1 MPSSWLAVTPHC
13 ARRNTSCRALSPPSM
28 RILQCSVAT
37 SALFP
42 ALPLPSIVKLNTDLK
57 VAEMFNLKQT
67 EMGKSALNYYYP
79 LGGAVGSRSFRLA
92 RHESERELH
101 SRRLRRRI
109 FIFIAAASALF
120 GSVSYGQSDLPNSNS
135 GSLDFKQWGLTAIQ
149 DGGRRK
155 PVDTF
160 ARETLIRITGRSIY
174 RDRTGRLWQPNDFVL
189 SALLETHDW
198 RSEPMV
204 LISLGQLIVQLVLD
218 KTQRRFSFAQLA
230 SSAELLR
237 IANEARALKRAE
249 QPLDRIQQ
257 EALSVN
263 DRLALLG
270 NVMNGNALLI
280 VPSPQR
286 ETDAWIAPDPAAVA
300 AYYNETQFAPAFAE
314 LTKMMRAY
322 TQGDGFNFSRAAN
335 QLRAGLRELS
345 PATYPQDRQLRLE
358 YFYNHFEGF
367 YRAIWCYGIA
377 LMILIVAHLRKRGRA
392 LRNIGVAVAIVGV
405 AFQATGIV
413 MRCIIAGRP
422 PVTNMY
428 ESIIWVSF
436 AVLFFGMIFFAR
448 YRAPV
453 YLLAALPVTL
463 IALLLVHQMPI
474 AMPSSIDPLVPV
486 LRDNFWLTIHVL
498 TITLSYAA
506 FALAMGFGHILLWRY
521 ARNPAVARADAPM
534 HFWLY
539 RVLQL
544 GVLLLAAGTILGG
557 GRAIYYRGRFWGWD
571 TKENWALIA
580 ILCYITALHGRL
592 AGWWTEFGLVVASV
606 VCFLA
611 VLMAW
616 YGVNFVLGKGL
627 HSYGFGI
634 GGETYVA
641 AFVIVDLLFVA
652 FAIWRYRMSKCPVSR
667 GTAETE
673 AIPV

>member
-1 MPSSWLAVTPHC
+1 
-13 ARRNTSCRALSPPSM
+13 
-28 RILQCSVAT
+28 
-37 SALFP
+37 
-42 ALPLPSIVKLNTDLK
+42 
-57 VAEMFNLKQT
+57 MF
-67 EMGKSALNYYYP
+67 
-79 LGGAVGSRSFRLA
+79 V
-92 RHESERELH
+92 
-101 SRRLRRRI
+101 
-109 FIFIAAASALF
+109 AAASMLF
-120 GSVSYGQSDLPNSNS
+120 GSVGYGQSGPLTADS
-135 GSLDFKQWGLTAIQ
+135 GGLDFKQFGLLAIQ

-155 PVDTF
+155 PIDTF
-160 ARETLIRITGRSIY
+160 AREMLIRVTGRSTY
-174 RDRTGRLWQPNDFVL
+174 TDKAGRKWQPNDFVL
-189 SALLETHDW
+189 SALLDTRDW
-198 RSEPMV
+198 KNEPMI
-204 LISLGQLIVQLVLD
+204 LISSGQLIEQLGLD
-218 KTQRRFSFAQLA
+218 KAQRRFSFAQLTG
-230 SSAELLR
+230 SAELQR
-237 IANEARALKRAE
+237 TASEARALKRAE
-249 QPLDRIQQ
+249 KPLDRVQQ

-286 ETDAWIAPDPAAVA
+286 ETDAWMAPDPGAVA
-300 AYYNETQFAPAFAE
+300 GYYNETQIAPAFAE

-322 TQGDGFNFSRAAN
+322 TEADAFNFSIATRQLQDN
-335 QLRAGLRELS
+335 LRALS
-345 PATYPQDRQLRLE
+345 PSIYPQKGQLRLE

-377 LMILIVAHLRKRGRA
+377 LVILIAAHLRKRGGA
-392 LRNIGVAVAIVGV
+392 LQTVGV
-405 AFQATGIV
+405 GIALLGLAFHASGIV

-436 AVLFFGMIFFAR
+436 AVSFFGMIFFAR
-448 YRAPV
+448 YRTSV

-521 ARNPAVARADAPM
+521 ARDPAAARADAPM

-557 GRAIYYRGRFWGWD
+557 VWANYSWGRFWGWD
-571 TKENWALIA
+571 PKETWALIA
-580 ILCYITALHGRL
+580 LLCYILALHGRL
-592 AGWWTEFGLVVASV
+592 AGWWTQFGLAVASV

-641 AFVIVDLLFVA
+641 IFVVLDLLFVA
-652 FAIWRYRMSKCPVSR
+652 FAIWRCRRSASSVAELREIKAQRASVSL
-667 GTAETE
+667 
-673 AIPV
+673 

>member
-1 MPSSWLAVTPHC
+1 LK
-13 ARRNTSCRALSPPSM
+13 ARL
-28 RILQCSVAT
+28 L
-37 SALFP
+37 
-42 ALPLPSIVKLNTDLK
+42 
-57 VAEMFNLKQT
+57 
-67 EMGKSALNYYYP
+67 
-79 LGGAVGSRSFRLA
+79 
-92 RHESERELH
+92 
-101 SRRLRRRI
+101 
-109 FIFIAAASALF
+109 IFIATATALLGRFDYAASRDVPAADR
-120 GSVSYGQSDLPNSNS
+120 SA
-135 GSLDFKQWGLTAIQ
+135 LDFKQWGLVAIQ

-160 ARETLIRITGRSIY
+160 AKETLIRITGRSAY
-174 RDRTGRLWQPNDFVL
+174 TDKSGRRWRANDFVL

-198 RSEPMV
+198 KNEPMV
-204 LISLGQLIVQLVLD
+204 LISFAKLKEQIELD

-230 SSAELLR
+230 GSAELQR
-237 IANEARALKRAE
+237 FANEAQALKRAE
-249 QPLDRIQQ
+249 KPLDRVQQ
-257 EALSVN
+257 EALSVS
-263 DRLALLG
+263 DRLTLFSHVLDG
-270 NVMNGNALLI
+270 SALLI
-280 VPSPQR
+280 IPAPTN
-286 ETDAWIAPDPAAVA
+286 ETDPWAEPSGWSR
-300 AYYNETQFAPAFAE
+300 YYSEAQFAPVRIQLQTVA
-314 LTKMMRAY
+314 TAY
-322 TQGDGFNFSRAAN
+322 VNGDAFNFSRAAN
-335 QLRAGLRELS
+335 QLRDDLRAMS
-345 PATYPQDRQLRLE
+345 PSIYPQERQLRLE

-377 LMILIVAHLRKRGRA
+377 LVILLAAHLRKRGRA
-392 LRNIGVAVAIVGV
+392 LQNIGIAVALLGL
-405 AFQATGIV
+405 AFQASGIT
-413 MRCIIAGRP
+413 MRCMIAGRP

-436 AVLFFGMIFFAR
+436 AVSFFGMVFFAR

-474 AMPSSIDPLVPV
+474 AMPSSIEPLVPV
-486 LRDNFWLTIHVL
+486 LRDNFWLTVHVL

-521 ARNPAVARADAPM
+521 ARNPAAARADAPM

-557 GRAIYYRGRFWGWD
+557 VWANYSWGRFWGWD
-571 TKENWALIA
+571 PKETWALIA
-580 ILCYITALHGRL
+580 LLCYILALHGRL
-592 AGWWTEFGLVVASV
+592 AGWWTQFGLAVASV

-641 AFVIVDLLFVA
+641 TFIVLDLLFVA
-652 FAIWRYRMSKCPVSR
+652 FAIWRYRNSKLAVAPADEIEGERV
-667 GTAETE
+667 TA
-673 AIPV
+673 

>member
-1 MPSSWLAVTPHC
+1 
-13 ARRNTSCRALSPPSM
+13 
-28 RILQCSVAT
+28 
-37 SALFP
+37 
-42 ALPLPSIVKLNTDLK
+42 LK
-57 VAEMFNLKQT
+57 ASL
-67 EMGKSALNYYYP
+67 L
-79 LGGAVGSRSFRLA
+79 
-92 RHESERELH
+92 
-101 SRRLRRRI
+101 
-109 FIFIAAASALF
+109 IFIATATALFGRIDYAASADA
-120 GSVSYGQSDLPNSNS
+120 SAADSS
-135 GSLDFKQWGLTAIQ
+135 GNLDFKQWGLVAIQ
-149 DGGRRK
+149 EGGRRK

-160 ARETLIRITGRSIY
+160 AKEALIRITGRSVY
-174 RDRTGRLWQPNDFVL
+174 TDKSGRKWQPNDFVL
-189 SALLETHDW
+189 SALLETRDW
-198 RSEPMV
+198 KNEPLV
-204 LISLGQLIVQLVLD
+204 LLSSGQLIEHLGLD

-230 SSAELLR
+230 GSAELQRL
-237 IANEARALKRAE
+237 ANEAQAAKRAE
-249 QPLDRIQQ
+249 KPLSRIQQ
-257 EALSVN
+257 EALSVS
-263 DRLALLG
+263 DRLTLFAHVLDGSALL
-270 NVMNGNALLI
+270 V
-280 VPSPQR
+280 VPAS
-286 ETDAWIAPDPAAVA
+286 TNDTAPWVDPSGWSR
-300 AYYNETQFAPAFAE
+300 YYSEAQFAPVQPQLQALA
-314 LTKMMRAY
+314 TTYVNR
-322 TQGDGFNFSRAAN
+322 DGFNFSRAAN
-335 QLRAGLRELS
+335 QLRENLRALS
-345 PATYPQDRQLRLE
+345 SSIYPQEEQLRLE
-358 YFYNHFEGF
+358 YFYNHFEAF

-377 LMILIVAHLRKRGRA
+377 LVILIAAQLRRRGRA
-392 LRNIGVAVAIVGV
+392 LQNIGVAIALLGL

-413 MRCIIAGRP
+413 LRCVIAGRP

-436 AVLFFGMIFFAR
+436 AVTFFGMIFFAR

-521 ARNPAVARADAPM
+521 ARNPVAARADAPM

-557 GRAIYYRGRFWGWD
+557 VWANYSWGRFWGWD
-571 TKENWALIA
+571 PKETWALIA
-580 ILCYITALHGRL
+580 LLCYILALHGRL
-592 AGWWTEFGLVVASV
+592 AGWWTQFGLTVASV

-641 AFVIVDLLFVA
+641 TFIVLDLLFVA
-652 FAIWRYRMSKCPVSR
+652 FAIWRYRSSKSTVAPAGEIEGERV
-667 GTAETE
+667 AV
-673 AIPV
+673 PL